1 MEPKAAYDASPSRR
15 PPRYLAAV
23 SVDAGRLCSP
33 VHSTGLL
40 VPARPRDQCRCPC
53 ERPRHRRPLLLACA
67 TSWWIPGARS
77 HRRRILLH
85 GDRRRPGVV
94 RRSQAG
100 DLASSIVVVLCLPS

>member
-40 VPARPRDQCRCPC
+40 VPAR
-53 ERPRHRRPLLLACA
+53 
-67 TSWWIPGARS
+67 WWIPGARS